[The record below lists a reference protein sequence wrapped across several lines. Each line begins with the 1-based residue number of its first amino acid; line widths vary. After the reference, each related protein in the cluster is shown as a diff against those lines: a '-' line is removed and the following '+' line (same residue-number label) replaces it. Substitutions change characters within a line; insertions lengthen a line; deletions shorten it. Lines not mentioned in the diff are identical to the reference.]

1 MPATAVFSKS
11 VPPIFPPCPTSNKEM
26 RLTAITPTCESPIYE
41 YICSDDGD
49 RLSWHPRHYRAGREG
64 QLMRR

>member
-1 MPATAVFSKS
+1 
-11 VPPIFPPCPTSNKEM
+11 M